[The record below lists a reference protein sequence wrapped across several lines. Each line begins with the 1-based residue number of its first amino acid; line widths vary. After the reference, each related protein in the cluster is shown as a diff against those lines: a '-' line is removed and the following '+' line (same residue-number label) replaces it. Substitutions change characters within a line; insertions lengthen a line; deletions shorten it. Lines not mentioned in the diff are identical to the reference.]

1 MSKGEILEE
10 KKEQGLFENV
20 RRLETAL
27 YGGIDT
33 NNLGESNK
41 QKINEP
47 GVYSTK
53 LVEGDLNRIDEE
65 DEEDGDE
72 DEEIH
77 TEREYMEAEAAQ
89 QKKSKV
95 NSKKG
100 SLNI

>member
-10 KKEQGLFENV
+10 KKEQGLWDNV

-27 YGGIDT
+27 YGGNDT
-33 NNLGESNK
+33 NDHSESNK
-41 QKINEP
+41 QKINEA
-47 GVYSTK
+47 GIYTKK
-53 LVEGDLNRIDEE
+53 LVDGDLNRIDEE
-65 DEEDGDE
+65 DEEDADE

-77 TEREYMEAEAAQ
+77 TEREYMEAEAVW